1 MNHVQSISKAHT
13 KLPFSKSR
21 GMDGSGVQ
29 STKQKPNKAVFAE
42 TPTKRRML
50 SADAKCVDISANW
63 HRFVSAK

>member
-1 MNHVQSISKAHT
+1 MNHVLSISKAHA

-29 STKQKPNKAVFAE
+29 STKRKPNKAAFAE

-50 SADAKCVDISANW
+50 SADTK
-63 HRFVSAK
+63 